1 MTLAYRRVAY
11 FLAHTLSADAA
22 ARLLVVARTR
32 PSRAGDLGKL
42 GCGAAAAADGHDNR
56 ERMVAPIVRAA
67 SVPAAAS
74 RTRVSHPVYKVG
86 HLACGEN
93 ASFSQIFSR
102 VPNLSW

>member
-1 MTLAYRRVAY
+1 MAPVECTYMTLAYRRVAY
-11 FLAHTLSADAA
+11 FLAHTLSSGAA
-22 ARLLVVARTR
+22 ARLLVARTR

-56 ERMVAPIVRAA
+56 ERMVAPIVWAA

-86 HLACGEN
+86 HLACGKN
-93 ASFSQIFSR
+93 TSFSQIF
-102 VPNLSW
+102 